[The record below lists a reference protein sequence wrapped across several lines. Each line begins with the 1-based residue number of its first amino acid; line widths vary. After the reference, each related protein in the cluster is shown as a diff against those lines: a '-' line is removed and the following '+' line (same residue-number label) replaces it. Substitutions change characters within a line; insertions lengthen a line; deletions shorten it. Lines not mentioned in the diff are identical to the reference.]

1 MRTCLPS
8 ARLLIRPFVSLYAR
22 LLIRLLIRLFV
33 SLDVRAVWAVYQI
46 ICQFICKAHSKNKK
60 CLTNEDKCALMS

>member
-33 SLDVRAVWAVYQI
+33 GLDVRAVYQI